1 MGRYP
6 AIVITK
12 ELDNS
17 DYAIY
22 SFGPSIEMC
31 NEYREMYERWRFKLL
46 KDKLSVKESFV
57 LLDDIPKKH
66 ISLFYKCIIKI
77 HKQIENDG
85 GMKNFKNIDLPN
97 HISFA

>member
-12 ELDNS
+12 ELDNC

-31 NEYREMYERWRFKLL
+31 NEYPEMCERWRFKLL
-46 KDKLSVKESFV
+46 KDKLTVEEGYV
-57 LLDDIPKKH
+57 LLDYIPKKH

-85 GMKNFKNIDLPN
+85 GMKNLKNIDLPN
-97 HISFA
+97 DISFS

>member
-22 SFGPSIEMC
+22 SFGPSVEIC
-31 NEYREMYERWRFKLL
+31 NEYPKMYKRFNFKLL
-46 KDKLSVKESFV
+46 KDKLTVEEGFV
-57 LLDDIPKKH
+57 LLDDIPKEH

-77 HKQIENDG
+77 YKQIENDG